1 MIVSPQDDT
10 DSLRPDA
17 DVDDVVFFSFAVQ
30 WVHGSREPASPAFQ
44 VVSTGR
50 RRQANARGGKLCCA
64 LQWKLTRSPPG
75 FKIRWAGLRL
85 SLPGFLIG

>member
-30 WVHGSREPASPAFQ
+30 FVHGSREPASPAFQ
-44 VVSTGR
+44 GRFHRTSTPGEYQKGESFAVR
-50 RRQANARGGKLCCA
+50 FSGS
-64 LQWKLTRSPPG
+64 SPDPPR
-75 FKIRWAGLRL
+75 F
-85 SLPGFLIG
+85 